1 MKRKYAAIAL
11 GLTLALSS
19 TAAFAEETTEVSVAT
34 TTAAEATEADT
45 NGEANDASL
54 DSEEKNADTFLGQ
67 ITEITE
73 DSIKI
78 TDSRLHPTPDSEE
91 TAAEAANG
99 EDAEDTASEAA
110 EDSTENTEEEAADE
124 DAAFY
129 GILELSPDHTTT
141 VNYSDATSFERLT
154 DPFYLTITDNG
165 MTEAPALEDTED
177 MASEDT
183 ETPASEDAEDMV
195 LEDTEAPASKDAED
209 MTLED
214 TEAPASEDTEAPVPE
229 DAEAPEDADIAS
241 LIPSDAITE
250 VITADDLQEGDVIY
264 VVLNEDGTAAEIT
277 VLASGDTIAAVYSE
291 PAEEMF
297 SEAAQAD
304 SAEAASEADSE
315 ENSTDAE

>member
-91 TAAEAANG
+91 TAAEAAN
-99 EDAEDTASEAA
+99 EDVAEDTASEAA

-154 DPFYLTITDNG
+154 DPFYLTITVNG

-183 ETPASEDAEDMV
+183 EAPASEDAEDM
-195 LEDTEAPASKDAED
+195 A
-209 MTLED
+209 LED

-229 DAEAPEDADIAS
+229 DAEAPADADIAS

-250 VITADDLQEGDVIY
+250 IITADDLQEGDVIY

-277 VLASGDTIAAVYSE
+277 VLSSGDTIAAVYSE

-304 SAEAASEADSE
+304 SAEAASEAASE

>member
-91 TAAEAANG
+91 TAAEAAN
-99 EDAEDTASEAA
+99 EDVAEDTASEDA
-110 EDSTENTEEEAADE
+110 EDGTENTEEEAADE

-141 VNYSDATSFERLT
+141 INYSDATSFERLT
-154 DPFYLTITDNG
+154 DPFYLTITVNG

-177 MASEDT
+177 TAL
-183 ETPASEDAEDMV
+183 EDAEDTA
-195 LEDTEAPASKDAED
+195 LEDTEDMAS
-209 MTLED
+209 ED
-214 TEAPASEDTEAPVPE
+214 TEAPASEDAEAPVPE
-229 DAEAPEDADIAS
+229 DAEAPADADIAS

-250 VITADDLQEGDVIY
+250 IITADDLQEGDVIY

-277 VLASGDTIAAVYSE
+277 VLSSGDTIAAVYSE

-304 SAEAASEADSE
+304 SAEAASEAASE

>member
-91 TAAEAANG
+91 TAAEAAN
-99 EDAEDTASEAA
+99 EDVAEDTASEAA

-154 DPFYLTITDNG
+154 DPFYLTITVNG

-177 MASEDT
+177 TAL
-183 ETPASEDAEDMV
+183 EDAEDTA
-195 LEDTEAPASKDAED
+195 LEDTEDMAS
-209 MTLED
+209 ED
-214 TEAPASEDTEAPVPE
+214 TEAPASEDAEAPVPE
-229 DAEAPEDADIAS
+229 DAEAPADADIAS

-250 VITADDLQEGDVIY
+250 IITADDLQEGDVIY

-277 VLASGDTIAAVYSE
+277 VLSSGDTIAAVYSE

-304 SAEAASEADSE
+304 SAEAASEAASE

>member
-54 DSEEKNADTFLGQ
+54 DSEKKNADTFLGQ

-91 TAAEAANG
+91 TAAEAAN
-99 EDAEDTASEAA
+99 EDVAEDTASEAA
-110 EDSTENTEEEAADE
+110 EDGTENTEEEAADE

-141 VNYSDATSFERLT
+141 INYSDATSFERLT
-154 DPFYLTITDNG
+154 DPFYLTITVNG

-183 ETPASEDAEDMV
+183 EAPASEDAEDM
-195 LEDTEAPASKDAED
+195 A
-209 MTLED
+209 LED

-229 DAEAPEDADIAS
+229 NTEAPADADIAS

-277 VLASGDTIAAVYSE
+277 VLSSGDTIAAVYSE

-304 SAEAASEADSE
+304 SAEAASEAASE